1 MDVFDRGPIFPLQYR
16 LNHFAKYNMIVIRT
30 SVCLSILRQAT
41 HEARMFPDS
50 NKGEEPLACDKD
62 PQPDTVPRDEASVG
76 DGCGATENAE
86 ANIGSA
92 NFPAIGSSSRDCE
105 EPAVTTP
112 DPVATSAGGAVP
124 AIDVPDAP
132 ARRPIFDPDGFISVP
147 GAPAPGP
154 IFPSENEIREK
165 LLLLG
170 GAVDLDYVSPW
181 LLELIPR
188 SVGLSS
194 LDVHRVPGWRVHAQN
209 GRIFVSASRPRVP
222 TPSGLGQVHI

>member
-62 PQPDTVPRDEASVG
+62 PQPDTVPRDEASLG
-76 DGCGATENAE
+76 GGGGATENAE

-92 NFPAIGSSSRDCE
+92 NLPTVGSSSRDGE

-112 DPVATSAGGAVP
+112 DPVATSAGGAIP
-124 AIDVPDAP
+124 ETDVPEAP
-132 ARRPIFDPDGFISVP
+132 TPRPIFDPYGFISVP
-147 GAPAPGP
+147 GAPAPEP
-154 IFPSENEIREK
+154 IVPSENEHWEK
-165 LLLLG
+165 LLLPG
-170 GAVDLDYVSPW
+170 GTVDLEYVSPW
-181 LLELIPR
+181 LRELVLWTFFSR
-188 SVGLSS
+188 R
-194 LDVHRVPGWRVHAQN
+194 VHRIPNWRVHAQN

>member
-1 MDVFDRGPIFPLQYR
+1 
-16 LNHFAKYNMIVIRT
+16 
-30 SVCLSILRQAT
+30 
-41 HEARMFPDS
+41 MFPDG
-50 NKGEEPLACDKD
+50 NKGEEPLTSDKD
-62 PQPDTVPRDEASVG
+62 LKPDTVPRDEASLG
-76 DGCGATENAE
+76 GGGGATENAE

-92 NFPAIGSSSRDCE
+92 NLPTIGSSSRDGE

-112 DPVATSAGGAVP
+112 DPVATSAGVAVP

-181 LLELIPR
+181 LLELIGDRLDSLLSTR
-188 SVGLSS
+188 SQGSRLE
-194 LDVHRVPGWRVHAQN
+194 G
-209 GRIFVSASRPRVP
+209 SRPKRANIRF
-222 TPSGLGQVHI
+222 S